1 MTNTNILIIGAG
13 LSGLMTATTLRQRGD
28 TRDIL
33 IVDKGRSV
41 GGRLA
46 TRRIGPGRADHGA
59 QFFTVRSDPF
69 REYVD
74 RWQASGLVYKWAE
87 GWAHELGAGS
97 AANGD
102 NSDNG
107 NSEERDGH
115 PRYAVRDGFNQLAKE
130 LAAELETQNVDIQTS
145 VRIAAV
151 TPDGN
156 GDGDSDGWQLT
167 DEQGNVYAANT
178 LVITSPVPQT
188 LALLDAGGTQLS
200 KGDRAALERI
210 EYDPCLCGLF
220 WIEGEVDLPEP
231 GAVQRQGETFQ
242 WIADNQRKG
251 ISSDAKLITLHADP
265 DFSARLYEEPDEVV
279 LPPMR
284 EQMEALLGPGA
295 SIREGQVKRWR
306 YSQPKVLHDAPYL
319 RAANL
324 PPLYFGGDAFD
335 GARVEGAALSG
346 MSMGEVL

>member
-28 TRDIL
+28 ERDIL

-59 QFFTVRSDPF
+59 QFFTVRSDKF
-69 REYVD
+69 QDHVD
-74 RWQASGLVYKWAE
+74 RWQKDGLIYAWSS

-97 AANGD
+97 AE
-102 NSDNG
+102 SG
-107 NSEERDGH
+107 NERDGH
-115 PRYAVRDGFNQLAKE
+115 PRYAVHNGFNQLAKH
-130 LAAELETQNVDIQTS
+130 LASELEKQNVDIRTS

-151 TPDGN
+151 TPDG
-156 GDGDSDGWQLT
+156 DGWQLT
-167 DEQGNVYAANT
+167 DEQGNVYRAKT

-188 LALLDAGGTQLS
+188 LALLDAGETKLTDA
-200 KGDRAALERI
+200 DRKALERI

-220 WIEGEVDLPEP
+220 WIEGEVNLPEP
-231 GAVQRQGETFQ
+231 GAVQRQDETFQ

-251 ISSDAKLITLHADP
+251 ISPDAKLITLHADP
-265 DFSARLYEEPDEVV
+265 DFSARLYEEPDDVV

-284 EQMEALLGPGA
+284 EQMEALLGEGA
-295 SIREGQVKRWR
+295 SIREAQVKRWR
-306 YSQPKVLHDAPYL
+306 YSQPRVLHDASYL
-319 RAANL
+319 LAESSLGEL

-335 GARVEGAALSG
+335 GARVEGAVLSG
-346 MSMGEVL
+346 ISVGEAA

>member
-1 MTNTNILIIGAG
+1 MTNTDLLIIGAG

-28 TRDIL
+28 ERSIF

-59 QFFTVRSDPF
+59 QFFTVRSDKF
-69 REYVD
+69 QDYVD
-74 RWQASGLVYKWAE
+74 RWQKDGLIYAWSS
-87 GWAHELGAGS
+87 GWAHELGASS
-97 AANGD
+97 AK
-102 NSDNG
+102 SG
-107 NSEERDGH
+107 NERDGH
-115 PRYAVRDGFNQLAKE
+115 PRYAVHNGFNQLTKH
-130 LAAELETQNVDIQTS
+130 LASELERQNVDIQTS
-145 VRIAAV
+145 VRIATV
-151 TPDGN
+151 SPTVMPDG
-156 GDGDSDGWQLT
+156 DGWQLT
-167 DEQGNVYAANT
+167 DEQGNVYGAKT

-200 KGDRAALERI
+200 EGDRAALERI

-220 WIEGEVDLPEP
+220 WIEGEVNLPEP
-231 GAVQRQGETFQ
+231 GAVQRQDETFQ

-251 ISSDAKLITLHADP
+251 ISPEAKLITLHADP
-265 DFSARLYEEPDEVV
+265 DFSARLYEEPDDVV

-284 EQMEALLGPGA
+284 AQMEALLAPGA
-295 SIREGQVKRWR
+295 SIREAQVKRWR
-306 YSQPKVLHDAPYL
+306 YSQPKVLHGAPHL
-319 RAANL
+319 LAEGL

-346 MSMGEVL
+346 MSMGEAI